1 MLEKKSMDNTS
12 RIQILKETHRLIE
25 SQIKN
30 LKENPNFD
38 EVKMHELKKKKLIY
52 KDEINRLNQIQQE
65 HDHG

>member
-1 MLEKKSMDNTS
+1 MDNTS